1 MTQEQEKKFK
11 YWQWRTII
19 GTMVGYIFF
28 YLVRKNFS
36 FAMPG
41 LTAEYGITKT
51 QLGAILTIAGLIYG
65 VSKFVNG
72 MLADHKDGR
81 WHMVTGLTVC
91 TITSFIL
98 GMSANIAEWIT
109 GANYGASFVNV
120 LVIIISILWIINNMF
135 QGCGFPPCNR
145 LITHWVP
152 STELATKMSIWNTS
166 HSIGAG
172 IAGILCGILIMGG
185 MGIDMTG
192 NPETVAHIAE
202 NIGQGTADSA
212 VLESAKHVGAW
223 KWAFLIPA
231 FIGAFGVVFLIWTLR
246 DTPKS
251 VGLPELD
258 KESAKSIGKKE
269 DSAELNAYIKEHVF
283 KNPIIWM
290 LAIADFFVYVIRFA
304 VLDWGPTFLREARGL
319 SAAEAGWTVV
329 IFEIFGVIGMLG
341 AGWITDKVFGSRGT
355 RTCVLCMLG
364 AIASIIIF
372 CLLPAT
378 TSPMILLFVLAFA
391 GMFIYGPQALIG
403 VIASNHAT
411 RKAASSA
418 NGVIGMVSYISVAI
432 SGVGFGFI
440 SDHFGWEWVFAAM
453 VLMAVIGLAIFL
465 PMWNMKKDAYG
476 DEETVA
482 E

>member
-1 MTQEQEKKFK
+1 MTPEQTKKFK

-19 GTMVGYIFF
+19 GTMVGYIFY
-28 YLVRKNFS
+28 YLLRKNFS

-41 LTAEYGITKT
+41 LTAEYGISKT

-65 VSKFVNG
+65 ISKFVNG
-72 MLADHKDGR
+72 MLADYKDGR

-91 TITSFIL
+91 TLTSFIFGL
-98 GMSANIAEWIT
+98 GANIAEWIT
-109 GANYGASFVNV
+109 GASYGAEFVNV
-120 LVIIISILWIINNMF
+120 LVIIFSILWIVNNIF

-152 STELATKMSIWNTS
+152 SNELATKMSIWNTS

-172 IAGILCGILIMGG
+172 IAGILCGILIMGY
-185 MGIDMTG
+185 MGTDMSSD
-192 NPETVAHIAE
+192 PETVSRIAE
-202 NIGQGTADSA
+202 NLEKSTTDSA
-212 VLESAKHVGAW
+212 VLVAAKNVGAW
-223 KWAFLIPA
+223 KWSFLIPA
-231 FIGAFGVVFLIWTLR
+231 FIGVFGIIFLIATLR

-258 KESAKSIGKKE
+258 KESEKSETKK
-269 DSAELNAYIKEHVF
+269 DSAELKAYIRKHVF
-283 KNPIIWM
+283 LNPVIWM

-329 IFEIFGVIGMLG
+329 IFEVFGVIGMLG

-355 RTCVLCMLG
+355 RTCLFCMLG
-364 AIASIIIF
+364 AIISIVTF
-372 CLLPAT
+372 CLLPET
-378 TSPMILLFVLAFA
+378 TSPLLLLFVLAFA

-418 NGVIGMVSYISVAI
+418 NGVIGMVSYVSVAI

-440 SDHFGWEWVFAAM
+440 SDHFGWEMVFVTM
-453 VLMAVIGLAIFL
+453 VVMAVIGLLIFL
-465 PMWNMKKDAYG
+465 PMWNMKRDSYG
-476 DEETVA
+476 EDEAAVE
-482 E
+482 